1 MKKMKVT
8 YLYHS
13 GYLVETES
21 ALLLFD
27 YYKGELPALP
37 AHKPLVVFASHK
49 HPDHF
54 DFRIFGLKDHSGG
67 THYIFGSD
75 IRLSDNYLE
84 RKGIDSRIKEQIHR
98 LSSHTELEI
107 PLQGGESLKIRT
119 LKSTDEGV
127 AFCVEVENE
136 RIYHAGDLNWW
147 HWEGEAESFNA
158 TQEKVYQEEIGLLQK
173 WLKEENAVLDVAF
186 VPLDPR
192 LQSAYCYGM
201 DAFLSVVPV
210 KEVYPMHM
218 WEDYGVIDRYL
229 VHCEKEGKKSWISL
243 IKNPI
248 LSTK

>member
-1 MKKMKVT
+1 MKVT

-27 YYKGELPALP
+27 YYKGDLPALP

-54 DFRIFGLKDHSGG
+54 DFRIFDLKDHSGG

-98 LSSHTELEI
+98 LSSHTESEI
-107 PLQGGESLKIRT
+107 PLQGGKSLKIRT

-127 AFCVEVENE
+127 AFYVTVENE

-158 TQEKVYQEEIGLLQK
+158 TQEKVYQEELGLLQK

-218 WEDYGVIDRYL
+218 WEDYDVIDRYL
-229 VHCEKEGKKSWISL
+229 AHCGAEGEKRAWIPLIQNPVSTRHGK
-243 IKNPI
+243 
-248 LSTK
+248 